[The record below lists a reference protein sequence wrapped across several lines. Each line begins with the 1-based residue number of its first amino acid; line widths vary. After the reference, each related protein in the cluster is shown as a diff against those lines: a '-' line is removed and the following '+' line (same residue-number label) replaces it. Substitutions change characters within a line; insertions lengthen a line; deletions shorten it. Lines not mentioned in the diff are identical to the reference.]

1 MYRFTILLKKELRVI
16 LYSLKGAFQV
26 LFFLLISGIFFHSF
40 VNAFTEMSRDVSLYG
55 AERPDLNNLVQAMF
69 SNFQF
74 ILLLLIPAST
84 MGSISEEKSKK
95 TIRIFL
101 ASPVSALEIILSK
114 FIAYLTFIGLTLAL
128 SSLYF
133 GYINYYGNPDMNI
146 VITSYIGL
154 VLLSSAHI
162 SLGIFISSLFHK
174 QILSFLV
181 SMMLTLGL
189 SVVTWASEKL
199 LVTESFKNFLSYLG
213 TATHVD
219 PFYTGLLRLS
229 DVIYFVSFTAIFLTL
244 AANELNRKEWK

>member
-1 MYRFTILLKKELRVI
+1 MHRFTILLKKELRVI

-101 ASPVSALEIILSK
+101 ASPVSALEIILS
-114 FIAYLTFIGLTLAL
+114 
-128 SSLYF
+128 
-133 GYINYYGNPDMNI
+133 N
-146 VITSYIGL
+146 
-154 VLLSSAHI
+154 
-162 SLGIFISSLFHK
+162 
-174 QILSFLV
+174 
-181 SMMLTLGL
+181 
-189 SVVTWASEKL
+189 E
-199 LVTESFKNFLSYLG
+199 
-213 TATHVD
+213 TA
-219 PFYTGLLRLS
+219 
-229 DVIYFVSFTAIFLTL
+229 
-244 AANELNRKEWK
+244 